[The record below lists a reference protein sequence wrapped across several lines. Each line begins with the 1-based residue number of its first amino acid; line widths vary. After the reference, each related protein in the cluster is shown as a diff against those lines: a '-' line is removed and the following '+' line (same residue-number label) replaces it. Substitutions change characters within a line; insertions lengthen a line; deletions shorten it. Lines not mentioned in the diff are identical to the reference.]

1 MNVHPQN
8 FFNPNNSFMVHFD
21 HLKCSIWFWKIPSI
35 QNLMSTDSQ
44 RLSADISY
52 GFENINHKNMYEK
65 YWNVELENLIKWYS
79 RSHNGDVDDTNFFSI
94 LFRMAFAFL
103 LLKLNQTR
111 SSAVHKLILFDL
123 IFLPTPSI
131 ATSTSAATTAAA
143 AIAAPTLITERSYW
157 CSRLSETCS

>member
-1 MNVHPQN
+1 
-8 FFNPNNSFMVHFD
+8 MVHFD
-21 HLKCSIWFWKIPSI
+21 HLKCSMWFWKIPSI
-35 QNLMSTDSQ
+35 QNPMSTGSQ

-65 YWNVELENLIKWYS
+65 YLKFVELENLIKWYS
-79 RSHNGDVDDTNFFSI
+79 RSHNGDVDDTNFFF
-94 LFRMAFAFL
+94 LFFLEWRSLFL

-131 ATSTSAATTAAA
+131 PTSTSAATTAAA
-143 AIAAPTLITERSYW
+143 AATAAPTLITERSYW